1 MYDPRREARRQLSRV
16 PLPDDVDPRDLD
28 QETRRQLQSLA
39 KDTAEVVAKHLVMA
53 GRLMDEEPAQALAH
67 ARAARALAGR
77 IGAAREANGLVA
89 YVAGE
94 WAEALSELRAAR
106 RMTGQPDHLPVMA
119 DCERALGRPDRALLM
134 TEDPQGKSLEPGSRV
149 ELMIVASGARRDL
162 GQFDAAVALL
172 QVPAL
177 EGPVRE
183 WTARL
188 RYAYADALLDAGR
201 GDEARQWFARAAE
214 VDSAGETDA
223 EDRMLEL
230 DGVVMEDLEDDSEV
244 EEPLGAAA
252 LAALVSAV
260 PTPGAVSA
268 PVVAVPTPEAV
279 STPVVAVPTPGAARA
294 PVEAAVEPTV
304 GSNDDTAVDDV
315 PVPVVP
321 PAGPEHVGPS
331 VTVAGTE
338 GVPGQPLWRA
348 PVAQDEEIPAL
359 GRVGTTALGFS
370 SEGDAVDEPLARENP
385 EPADTD
391 DLRLFD

>member
-1 MYDPRREARRQLSRV
+1 LARV
-16 PLPDDVDPRDLD
+16 PLPDDVDPRALD

-53 GRLMDEEPAQALAH
+53 GRLMDEDPAQALAH

-119 DCERALGRPDRALLM
+119 DCERALGRPDRALIM

-162 GQFDAAVALL
+162 RQFDAAVALL

-188 RYAYADALLDAGR
+188 RYAYADALLDAER
-201 GDEARQWFARAAE
+201 AEEARQWFARAAE
-214 VDSAGETDA
+214 VDNIGETDA
-223 EDRMLEL
+223 QERVLEL
-230 DGVVMEDLEDDSEV
+230 DGVVLEDLEDDSADEQ
-244 EEPLGAAA
+244 PLGAAA
-252 LAALVSAV
+252 LSALVGSVQAPAV
-260 PTPGAVSA
+260 QA
-268 PVVAVPTPEAV
+268 P
-279 STPVVAVPTPGAARA
+279 AADEKA
-294 PVEAAVEPTV
+294 D
-304 GSNDDTAVDDV
+304 S
-315 PVPVVP
+315 
-321 PAGPEHVGPS
+321 VGPT

-348 PVAQDEEIPAL
+348 AADQDEEIPAL
-359 GRVGTTALGFS
+359 GRVGSTALGFS
-370 SEGDAVDEPLARENP
+370 EQEAEPESG
-385 EPADTD
+385 